1 MTSIIRLEKAMVAAL
16 EQALATS
23 QSVIVPPGGSLLWNW
38 FMALNAT
45 RTWHM
50 NGPNSISYA
59 DIEAYGHINRWS
71 LAAHHVA
78 ILRAMDAAYVEHF
91 YSKRVADKENATAP
105 RPTGEISADL
115 FDAVFG

>member
-1 MTSIIRLEKAMVAAL
+1 MSAIDRLQKAMVAAL
-16 EQALATS
+16 KQALATS

-38 FMALNAT
+38 FMDLNAT

-50 NGPNSISYA
+50 NGPNPISYA
-59 DIEAYGHINRWS
+59 DIEAYGRINRWS

-78 ILRAMDAAYVEHF
+78 ILRAMDAAYVEDF
-91 YSKRVADKENATAP
+91 YSKRVTDKEAVAP
-105 RPTGEISADL
+105 KPSGEISADL